1 MGMMDYIIGKNVGR
15 EEARNSQ
22 DSGAAH
28 RAEMDAIQAR
38 GTADQ
43 AQNTALAI
51 AIALKQTREELE
63 VTRKRF
69 YRERRERRGWQRTAE
84 FRKLSLMEKAGMTAD
99 DVYEDQDRVSD
110 LPGVSEHM
118 KQFLDGQDKEIDT
131 DTIGTSTDATNAT
144 NNGPSSVN

>member
-28 RAEMDAIQAR
+28 RAEMDAIQSQ

-51 AIALKQTREELE
+51 AIALKQTREELGIM
-63 VTRKRF
+63 RKRF
-69 YRERRERRGWQRTAE
+69 YREREKRFSWQRTAE
-84 FRKLSLMEKAGMTAD
+84 LRKLSLVERGATLADIKA
-99 DVYEDQDRVSD
+99 DQDRIVM
-110 LPGVSEHM
+110 LPGV
-118 KQFLDGQDKEIDT
+118 QDDLVARLEKESAKIDAEFEASPEAGGT
-131 DTIGTSTDATNAT
+131 DQSTRQMN
-144 NNGPSSVN
+144 

>member
-69 YRERRERRGWQRTAE
+69 YRERQDRMAWRKAAE
-84 FRKLSLMEKAGMTAD
+84 FRKLSLLKHGLTEEQIYAEQRELSADVGINTMTDKKILDETAKID
-99 DVYEDQDRVSD
+99 AEFENRSD
-110 LPGVSEHM
+110 I
-118 KQFLDGQDKEIDT
+118 DGSHLQ
-131 DTIGTSTDATNAT
+131 TNPMP
-144 NNGPSSVN
+144 N